1 MFDLFDQN
9 GDGAFDQMEFES
21 AIQVLEIDIKLKDLR
36 RLIILSDENQDG
48 KVDVNE
54 FTNMLY
60 SDVQED
66 DGQVG
71 LDMDS
76 D

>member
-1 MFDLFDQN
+1 
-9 GDGAFDQMEFES
+9 
-21 AIQVLEIDIKLKDLR
+21 
-36 RLIILSDENQDG
+36 
-48 KVDVNE
+48 VDVNE

-76 D
+76 DWWNQRQFRLEI